1 MTPTEHAQRDYRT
14 PLGTRLWCGISRD
27 PATKEYVVT
36 DEYVSGYYVRTRFA
50 TKRAAER
57 YLQKLVTK

>member
-1 MTPTEHAQRDYRT
+1 MKEQAAKRNYRK
-14 PLGTRLWCGISRD
+14 PIGPRLWCGVSRD

-36 DEYVSGYYVRTRFA
+36 DEYVSGYYIRQRFA